1 MRLMFVY
8 WKVEDAGSAQ
18 DIYNYCQAAKRL
30 GHDVALYA
38 SEGAVSR
45 FPCSLDIESA
55 DGVIF
60 PLEWNIYLHNNEPL
74 DLERPM
80 AKVPRH
86 RRVIIDCDGMY
97 NDAIHVDG
105 DYNHTDKVGSQARIE
120 LYDRIADKIFQP
132 TLRPLRSNVRPFLF
146 HAYSPEWE
154 QPLDFAAK
162 EYGMC
167 YVGTNWFRW
176 WPMRRVLDA
185 IEPIRQQVGRIGLTG
200 HNWLEPP
207 GGADPAL
214 REAAYHTDPAYFQR
228 MGVEVMP
235 AVPIEEVI
243 PTMSRGIFNPVLIR
257 PLFSHLGLV
266 TVRTFET
273 PAANT
278 IPLFA
283 QDPAYVEAIYGEE
296 ALELVLPDKG
306 ADDKIVDII
315 RWPTRYVSIVKAIRR
330 HLIETHSYEARLKE
344 LIEIV
349 KS

>member
-30 GHDVALYA
+30 GHEVALYA
-38 SEGAVSR
+38 PEGAVSR
-45 FPCSLDIESA
+45 FTCSLDIQSA

-74 DLERPM
+74 DLEHPM
-80 AKVPRH
+80 SKVPRK
-86 RRVIIDCDGMY
+86 RRVVIDCDGMY
-97 NDAIHVDG
+97 SDAVHVNG
-105 DYNHTDKVGSQARIE
+105 DYNHPDQAGSQARME
-120 LYDRIADKIFQP
+120 LYDRISDKIFQP
-132 TLRPLRSNVRPFLF
+132 TPRPVRSNVRPFLF
-146 HAYSPEWE
+146 HAYNPAWE
-154 QPLDFAAK
+154 RPLDFSTK

-176 WPMRRVLDA
+176 WPMRRVLNA
-185 IEPIRQQVGRIGLTG
+185 IEPIREQVGRIGLTG

-214 REAAYHTDPAYFQR
+214 REAAYYTDPTYFQR

-235 AVPIEEVI
+235 AVPIDEVI
-243 PTMSRGIFNPVLIR
+243 PTMSRAIFNPVLIR

-278 IPLFA
+278 IPLFD
-283 QDPAYVEAIYGEE
+283 QDPAYVKEIYGED
-296 ALELVLPDKG
+296 ALELVLPENRSDV
-306 ADDKIVDII
+306 KIEDIV
-315 RWPTRYVSIVKAIRR
+315 RRPERYVPIVNAIRR
-330 HLIETHSYEARLKE
+330 HLAQNHSYESRLNE